1 MIVDKFVFC
10 VYLQF
15 ERKIL
20 ILRFDCETRSRGI
33 TIISHL
39 KSKDSKYKSIFFT
52 AQSRKKNYTDRRR
65 RPLEL
70 SGLIFIWRSVLIFL
84 MGVQSHFVQ
93 LNLLDLGRHW
103 IWSPSFAI
111 PLGLQ

>member
-33 TIISHL
+33 TVISHL
-39 KSKDSKYKSIFFT
+39 KSKDSKYKSIF
-52 AQSRKKNYTDRRR
+52 SRLRAERRTT
-65 RPLEL
+65 P
-70 SGLIFIWRSVLIFL
+70 IDDD
-84 MGVQSHFVQ
+84 
-93 LNLLDLGRHW
+93 DL
-103 IWSPSFAI
+103 
-111 PLGLQ
+111 